1 MRKSVCNKRKL
12 RGRARPRNGDISLF
26 QRFLKM
32 GASTADC
39 IWQRA
44 ESIPELLNPER
55 STIMKY
61 RLLGKSGLRVSE
73 AALGTMTFGDEWG
86 WGSPKAEAQ
95 KVYETYRDA
104 GGNFIDTANF
114 YTNGT
119 SETFLGEF
127 MQGHRE
133 SVVLATKYSNAAPG
147 NDPNAA
153 GNHRKSMMQA
163 VEASLK
169 RLQTDYIDLYWVH
182 IWDGITPVEEVMRGL
197 DDLVRQGK
205 ILHAGISDAPAWW
218 VAQANTLAEV
228 RGWTQFIGLQI
239 EYSLIERTVE
249 RELIPMAKTLNV
261 GVLAWSPLARGV
273 LSGKYH
279 GEGKADGGRMTN
291 EGMKDFL
298 PEEKRAARI
307 ISALKAVSEQVG
319 RSMAQ
324 VALAWLRYQTVP
336 VIPIIGARKVS
347 QLQDNLASLD
357 LELSAEQLKS
367 LDGAAESSSVSPR
380 VFTTEKWFVQLGT
393 AACGIACCSKCG
405 TSCRIVMRVLT

>member
-1 MRKSVCNKRKL
+1 
-12 RGRARPRNGDISLF
+12 
-26 QRFLKM
+26 
-32 GASTADC
+32 
-39 IWQRA
+39 
-44 ESIPELLNPER
+44 
-55 STIMKY
+55 MKY
-61 RLLGKSGLRVSE
+61 RLLGKSGLRVAE

-86 WGSPKAEAQ
+86 WGSPKEEAQ
-95 KVYETYRDA
+95 EIYETYREA

-119 SETFLGEF
+119 SERFLGEF
-127 MQGHRE
+127 IQGHRE

-163 VEASLK
+163 LEASLK

-205 ILHAGISDAPAWW
+205 ILYVGISDAPAWW
-218 VAQANTLAEV
+218 IAQANTLAEH

-239 EYSLIERTVE
+239 EYNLIERTVE
-249 RELIPMAKTLNV
+249 SELVPMAKALNL
-261 GVLAWSPLARGV
+261 GILAWSPLARGV
-273 LSGKYH
+273 LTGKYH
-279 GEGKADGGRMTN
+279 GEGDADGGRMTN
-291 EGMKDFL
+291 EGMKAFL
-298 PEEKRAARI
+298 PEEQRTARI
-307 ISALKAVSEQVG
+307 IAAVKSVAEQTG

-324 VALAWLRYQTVP
+324 VALAWLRHRTVP

-357 LELSAEQLKS
+357 LVLSAEQLKS
-367 LDGAAESSSVSPR
+367 LDGASRIE
-380 VFTTEKWFVQLGT
+380 LGFPQSIYERET
-393 AACGIACCSKCG
+393 VRAVRYGG
-405 TSCRIVMRVLT
+405 VWDRLVL

>member
-1 MRKSVCNKRKL
+1 
-12 RGRARPRNGDISLF
+12 
-26 QRFLKM
+26 
-32 GASTADC
+32 
-39 IWQRA
+39 
-44 ESIPELLNPER
+44 
-55 STIMKY
+55 MKF

-95 KVYETYRDA
+95 NIYDTYREA
-104 GGNFIDTANF
+104 GGNFLDTANF
-114 YTNGT
+114 YTGGT
-119 SETFLGEF
+119 SEKFVGEF
-127 MQGHRE
+127 IKGHRE

-197 DDLVRQGK
+197 DDLVRAGK
-205 ILHAGISDAPAWW
+205 ILYAGISDAPAWW
-218 VAQANTLAEV
+218 IAQANTLAEL

-249 RELIPMAKTLNV
+249 RELIPMSKALNL
-261 GVLAWSPLARGV
+261 GVLAWSPLASGV

-279 GEGKADGGRMTN
+279 GEGKAEGGRLSN

-298 PEEKRAARI
+298 HEEQRSTRI
-307 ISALKAVSEQVG
+307 ISAVKAVSEQVG

-336 VIPIIGARKVS
+336 VIPIIGARKLS

-357 LELSAEQLKS
+357 LDLSAEQLKS
-367 LDGAAESSSVSPR
+367 LDGASQIELGFPQGLY
-380 VFTTEKWFVQLGT
+380 EKELVRSIRYAGT
-393 AACGIACCSKCG
+393 WD
-405 TSCRIVMRVLT
+405 RLVL